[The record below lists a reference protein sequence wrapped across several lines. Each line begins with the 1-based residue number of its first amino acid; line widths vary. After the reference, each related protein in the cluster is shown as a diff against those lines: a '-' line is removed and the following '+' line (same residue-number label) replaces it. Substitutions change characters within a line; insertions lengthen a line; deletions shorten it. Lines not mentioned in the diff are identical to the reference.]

1 MDTTSVKTSHRHRSD
16 RVWHAVE
23 RCIAAGMIVTLSPVI
38 AILAFIIKLESRGPV
53 LFRQTRRGMGGAEF
67 HALKFRSMNVG
78 AERHTRL
85 GVTGNSSRITRVG
98 RVIRATKLD
107 EIPQLWNIVIGQM
120 RFVGPRPLPKALD
133 EALER
138 QIPGF
143 TLRYQVYPGLTSLA
157 QVCVSDN
164 QVGEHL
170 IADWSAR
177 FEVERRSM
185 QHRGPVY
192 DLVVIALTAAY
203 VVRKA
208 VMR

>member
-1 MDTTSVKTSHRHRSD
+1 MATTSLNTTHNSRSD
-16 RVWHAVE
+16 RIWHTVE
-23 RCIAAGMIVTLSPVI
+23 RCSAAGMIVALLPMI
-38 AILAFIIKLESRGPV
+38 AVLACLIKLDSRGPI
-53 LFRQTRRGMGGAEF
+53 LFRQVRRGLDGRDF
-67 HALKFRSMNVG
+67 NALKFRSMHVG

-85 GVTGNSSRITRVG
+85 GVAGTNSRITRVG
-98 RVIRATKLD
+98 RVIRTTKLD
-107 EIPQLWNIVIGQM
+107 EVPQLWNIVTGQM

-138 QIPGF
+138 EIPGF
-143 TLRYQVYPGLTSLA
+143 ALRYQVYPGLTSLA
-157 QVCVSDN
+157 QICVSDN
-164 QVGEHL
+164 QVGEQL

-185 QHRGPVY
+185 MHRGPVY
-192 DLVVIALTAAY
+192 DLVVIAMTGAY